1 MINTGSIEVPFNFGE
16 DDLVPIL
23 FYVKG
28 KQLLDAQAA
37 VQQFLAGSP
46 AQATDGPYKP
56 PFSNTH
62 GPKDAWELPRWTGEN
77 RDAAEW
83 IVSVIGTNQLKVLAN
98 LVAAGPD
105 GVWTGELRHNSGYDG
120 ATSMS
125 GVFKA
130 IGGRFR
136 SVGLRPIW
144 NGGEKDTQ
152 KGQRL
157 SVPDGPARQVFM
169 DALKAKHPDVA
180 EDVGIG

>member
-1 MINTGSIEVPFNFGE
+1 MSSTGTIEAPFNFGD

-28 KQLLDAQAA
+28 SQVLDAQAA
-37 VQQFLAGSP
+37 VRQFLAGSP
-46 AQATDGPYKP
+46 AQVTDGPYKP

-62 GPKDAWELPRWTGEN
+62 GPKDAWELPKWTGEEH
-77 RDAAEW
+77 DAAEW
-83 IVSVIGTNQLKVLAN
+83 IVGVVGTNQRKVLAN

-136 SVGLRPIW
+136 SVGLRPVW
-144 NGGEKDTQ
+144 NGGEKDSQ

-157 SVPDGPARQVFM
+157 SVPDGPARELFAE
-169 DALKAKHPDVA
+169 ALKAKYPDLA
-180 EDVGIG
+180 EDFGIE

>member
-1 MINTGSIEVPFNFGE
+1 MSSTGTIEAPFSIGD
-16 DDLVPIL
+16 DDLVPVL

-28 KQLLDAQAA
+28 SRVLDAQAA

-46 AQATDGPYKP
+46 AQVTDGPYKP
-56 PFSNTH
+56 PFANTH
-62 GPKDAWELPRWTGEN
+62 GPKDPWELPKWTGEEH
-77 RDAAEW
+77 DAAMW
-83 IVSVIGTNQLKVLAN
+83 IVGVVGTNQRKVLAN

-105 GVWTGELRHNSGYDG
+105 GVWTGDLRHNSGYDG

-144 NGGEKDTQ
+144 IGGEKNSQ

-157 SVPDGPARQVFM
+157 AVPDGPARGLFAEV
-169 DALKAKHPDVA
+169 LKAEYSDLAKDFHI
-180 EDVGIG
+180 E

>member
-1 MINTGSIEVPFNFGE
+1 MKSIGTIETPFNFGD

-28 KQLLDAQAA
+28 RQVSDAQAA
-37 VQQFLAGSP
+37 VHQFLAGSRRE
-46 AQATDGPYKP
+46 TTEGPYRP

-62 GPKDAWELPRWTGEN
+62 GPKDAWELPKWTGQEH
-77 RDAAEW
+77 DAAEW
-83 IVSVIGTNQLKVLAN
+83 ILGVVGTNQRKVLAN
-98 LVAAGPD
+98 LVAAGPN

-136 SVGLRPIW
+136 SVGLRPLW
-144 NGGEKDTQ
+144 NGGEKNSQ

-157 SVPDGPARQVFM
+157 AVADGPAREIFAKV
-169 DALKAKHPDVA
+169 LKAKYPDLA
-180 EDVGIG
+180 EEFGIE

>member
-1 MINTGSIEVPFNFGE
+1 MSTTGTVQAPFTPGA

-28 KQLLDAQAA
+28 YQVLDAQAA
-37 VQQFLAGSP
+37 VQQFLVGHP
-46 AQATDGPYKP
+46 AQPTDKPYKP
-56 PFSNTH
+56 PFSNTF
-62 GPKDAWELPRWTGEN
+62 GPKNAWELPKWTGQEQ
-77 RDAAEW
+77 DAAEW
-83 IVSVIGTNQLKVLAN
+83 ITGVVGANQRKVLAN
-98 LVAAGPD
+98 LVAAGAG

-144 NGGEKDTQ
+144 NGGDKESQ

-157 SVPDGPARQVFM
+157 TVPDGPARQLFAAV
-169 DALKAKHPDVA
+169 LKAKFPELA
-180 EDVGIG
+180 EEFGIA